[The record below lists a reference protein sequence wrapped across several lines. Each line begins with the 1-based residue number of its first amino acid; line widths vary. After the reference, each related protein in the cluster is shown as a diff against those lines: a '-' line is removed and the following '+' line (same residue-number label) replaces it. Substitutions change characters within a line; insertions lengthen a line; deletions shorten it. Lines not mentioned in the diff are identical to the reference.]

1 MTKFAVAFHDGLV
14 AERIASLLRESGYEV
29 IRTCSS
35 ADEVKRTFRMIQDG
49 ILIAGVRLR
58 NRSLDEVAA
67 DLNEHVEILCLCR
80 PDQFAQISSEKI
92 FRQALPVSR
101 TVLIAWADMLEQL
114 HYQRMP
120 RRTESDREMIRS
132 AKEIIMEQKQMDE
145 IQAHR
150 YLQRLSMN
158 LGQPMSKVAERIVGS
173 ETVKEQE

>member
-1 MTKFAVAFHDGLV
+1 MTKFAVAFHDGET
-14 AERIASLLRESGYEV
+14 AERIASFLRESGYEV
-29 IRTCSS
+29 IRICSS
-35 ADEVKRTFRMIQDG
+35 ADEVRRTFRLIQDG

-80 PDQFAQISSEKI
+80 PDQFSQISSEKI
-92 FRQALPVSR
+92 FRQAMPVSR

-145 IQAHR
+145 TEAHR
-150 YLQRLSMN
+150 YLQHLSMN
-158 LGQPMSKVAERIVGS
+158 LGLPMAKVAERII
-173 ETVKEQE
+173 KEDSQK

>member
-1 MTKFAVAFHDGLV
+1 MTKIAVAFHEKET

-35 ADEVKRTFRMIQDG
+35 ADEIKRTFRMIQDG
-49 ILIAGVRLR
+49 ILIAGARLR

-80 PDQFAQISSEKI
+80 PDQFNQVSSEKI
-92 FRQALPVSR
+92 FRLAMPVSKS
-101 TVLIAWADMLEQL
+101 VLIAWADMLVQL

-120 RRTESDREMIRS
+120 RRTENDKEMIRR
-132 AKEIIMEQKQMDE
+132 AKEFIMEQKQMDE
-145 IQAHR
+145 TEAHR

-158 LGQPMSKVAERIVGS
+158 LGQPMSKVAERFVHTES
-173 ETVKEQE
+173 EK

>member
-1 MTKFAVAFHDGLV
+1 MTKFAVAFHDGET
-14 AERIASLLRESGYEV
+14 AERIASILRESGYEV

-58 NRSLDEVAA
+58 NRSIDEVAG

-92 FRQALPVSR
+92 FRQAMPVTKS
-101 TVLIAWADMLEQL
+101 VLTAWADMLVQL
-114 HYQRMP
+114 HYQRLP
-120 RRTESDREMIRS
+120 GRPESDRKMIRR
-132 AKEIIMEQKQMDE
+132 AKELVMEQKQMDE
-145 IQAHR
+145 TEAHR

-158 LGQPMSKVAERIVGS
+158 LGMPIARVAERIINES
-173 ETVKEQE
+173 DKE